1 MKTRIL
7 FAATLI
13 ALSGA
18 IHAQTGDGQR
28 GSIPLGQSQD
38 GSRPQDGAITGGSI
52 LPGER
57 GGSPD
62 PTIDPKASKEERQ
75 KRCMELTGPL
85 REDCLINERSA
96 TGGGTVAPD
105 QGSVPPL
112 TTPPPQNPR

>member
-1 MKTRIL
+1 ML
-7 FAATLI
+7 AALLVSSSVFAQI
-13 ALSGA
+13 
-18 IHAQTGDGQR
+18 GDGQR
-28 GSIPLGQSQD
+28 GSIPPGQSQD

-57 GGSPD
+57 GGMPD
-62 PTIDPKASKEERQ
+62 PTVDPNLSKEERL

-105 QGSVPPL
+105 SQSGAPPR